1 MGRSTWPRRRIPVE
15 RAGARRSWRNDA
27 APWAAVAGGD
37 GRHRRSRALEPLR
50 PCRRRAVRSAA
61 QRQGPP
67 GHALFLRSYGWAS
80 LRDEHV
86 IIAGNRLRQLG
97 VIVGVFKPTDDDP
110 ELGVPIRRRA
120 GRWPR
125 APSPRHWRRW
135 TRVGPYVKII
145 SLDKKDLQA
154 LPTFKAA
161 DGAFLAPN
169 DTICLGVD
177 AKY

>member
-15 RAGARRSWRNDA
+15 RAAPDGHGAMTPLRGLLLLGAMAATAAA
-27 APWAAVAGGD
+27 APSNRCAHVGGVL
-37 GRHRRSRALEPLR
+37 SAPLLSVKDR
-50 PCRRRAVRSAA
+50 QDMRFPQVVRV
-61 QRQGPP
+61 G
-67 GHALFLRSYGWAS
+67 S

-86 IIAGNRLRQLG
+86 IMAGNRLRQLG

-110 ELGVPIRRRA
+110 ELVFQYGGVLGVGARTI
-120 GRWPR
+120 
-125 APSPRHWRRW
+125 APPLAEVDS
-135 TRVGPYVKII
+135 VGPYVKII

-177 AKY
+177 RKY